1 MVLVSRWC
9 CGSGRLKVTGKT
21 RVKFVIGLVS
31 FDLPI
36 VSKIGLL
43 EVRLVLVELSKSVR
57 SLFVG
62 FIYVVEA
69 PVLVDI

>member
-1 MVLVSRWC
+1 M
-9 CGSGRLKVTGKT
+9 TGQFSLNAIGCKT
-21 RVKFVIGLVS
+21 HVKFVIGLVS
-31 FDLPI
+31 FDPPI

-57 SLFVG
+57 SPFVG